1 MVTMCLST
9 LQHPFYEH
17 MVGIVSYKFA
27 DIVIIGERVEA
38 GIRSGRICSS
48 MIANINEFGSQFGE
62 KKERK
67 AYFVTQSPCSL
78 NVTHNPSQ
86 NPNQA
91 NNQKPFT
98 PIHVSYTKLLPWL
111 LEKKLV
117 AICPMK
123 LVRPPYPKS
132 YDPNAKFGYHGGAIG
147 HSTKRCLGLKHK
159 VQFLIDSGQLTFA
172 EESSSIK
179 ENT

>member
-1 MVTMCLST
+1 MFLST

-27 DIVIIGERVEA
+27 NIVIIGERVEA
-38 GIRSGRICSS
+38 GIRSGRICTS
-48 MIANINEFGSQFGE
+48 MIANINEFGSQSGE

-67 AYFVTQSPCSL
+67 AYFVTQSLCNL
-78 NVTHNPSQ
+78 NSNHNPSQ

-91 NNQKPFT
+91 NNQKPFNL
-98 PIHVSYTKLLPWL
+98 IHVSYTELLPWL
-111 LEKKLV
+111 LEKKIV

-132 YDPNAKFGYHGGAIG
+132 YDPDAKCDYHRGAIG
-147 HSTKRCLGLKHK
+147 HST
-159 VQFLIDSGQLTFA
+159 
-172 EESSSIK
+172 
-179 ENT
+179 